1 MKNTLTY
8 PSYSG
13 WITARTDDIQ
23 LTTDNMLLILPK
35 PIVQLQQMLLNLESA
50 QEITVDITYI
60 GSAGSTSATN
70 VKLTEFSTTQSDS
83 GLLKVL
89 DVTSY
94 IIEYDKYRTLDA
106 PSYTQG
112 KRIDKSNTAYYERYG
127 EQIKFVTTKQSW
139 WVLNPLTGL
148 IRNAFDDVYQNGLY
162 YKHVLL
168 GVTNYYP
175 VTSISF
181 GTDANWKFLQ
191 WQWRIV
197 YEPLGENTKL
207 TVPKTNAE
215 EIPFAIPYNQQQQ
228 IASSVGLGRNMQ
240 SVANRTGT
248 EQKQVVRYI
257 TKLSQMRRVGA
268 VATLNGE
275 IWRLTEVA
283 GTFTPIRA
291 RITETW
297 TKGWSMRSE
306 YVGINR
312 EFRSWNIPSEITERN
327 LLYQDYCLITRKA
340 NLNLGGAK
348 IGTNAHNLLMY
359 FIDQSKSWS
368 GVTEQSAMWLMRD
381 QTNGAILSS
390 SAFGFG
396 NSLVFSARTKDNLS
410 AGIQRVKLNDTDS
423 NYQQNVDVY
432 YCNGDGTLEKFNVQ
446 FGADISNLDSM
457 AYPESKIGTTNTL
470 DTTAPYLFNTWTEF
484 AVDKDPA
491 EQLNFTYQLHMLT
504 DDPNLIIGSMWAG
517 RNPLVHQYNSTPT
530 RKYWSITKRL
540 PQGAQVMTSIYGT
553 SGISATACKVNV
565 STSGSRAYENIVFT
579 VPSGS
584 LGVCV
589 TDENNNILVAWQGG
603 ASATFTTYYTHDY
616 GAIKKAVK
624 S

>member
-35 PIVQLQQMLLNLESA
+35 PIAKLQKVLLNASNSASVVITYQNPLGEGESA
-50 QEITVDITYI
+50 TVGLDELQLKVGSTYVNLTSLDITDY
-60 GSAGSTSATN
+60 
-70 VKLTEFSTTQSDS
+70 V
-83 GLLKVL
+83 V
-89 DVTSY
+89 
-94 IIEYDKYRTLDA
+94 EYDLYRTLGTLSAFQPDYGDQTKNNT
-106 PSYTQG
+106 SYYKRYESTINLCTQTASWG
-112 KRIDKSNTAYYERYG
+112 TGTPLLNSIDKSLE
-127 EQIKFVTTKQSW
+127 K
-139 WVLNPLTGL
+139 L
-148 IRNAFDDVYQNGLY
+148 IGQLY
-162 YKHVLL
+162 YKSTYNVLTVG
-168 GVTNYYP
+168 GV
-175 VTSISF
+175 SQKRSM
-181 GTDANWKFLQ
+181 LL

-240 SVANRTGT
+240 STANRTGT

-257 TKLSQMRRVGA
+257 TKMSQMRRVGA

-291 RITETW
+291 RVTETW

-359 FIDQSKSWS
+359 FIDQNKSWS

-410 AGIQRVKLNDTDS
+410 AGIKRVKLNDTDS

-432 YCNGDGTLEKFNVQ
+432 YCNGDGTLNKFNVQ

-589 TDENNNILVAWQGG
+589 TDDNNNILVAWQGG

-624 S
+624 G

>member
-35 PIVQLQQMLLNLESA
+35 PIAKLQKVLLNASNSASVVITYQNPLGEGESA
-50 QEITVDITYI
+50 TVGLDELQLKVGSTYVNLTSLDITDY
-60 GSAGSTSATN
+60 
-70 VKLTEFSTTQSDS
+70 V
-83 GLLKVL
+83 V
-89 DVTSY
+89 
-94 IIEYDKYRTLDA
+94 EYDLYRTLGTLSAFQPDYGDQTKNNT
-106 PSYTQG
+106 SYYKRYESTINLCTQTASWG
-112 KRIDKSNTAYYERYG
+112 TGTPLLNSIDKSLEKMIG
-127 EQIKFVTTKQSW
+127 Q
-139 WVLNPLTGL
+139 
-148 IRNAFDDVYQNGLY
+148 LY
-162 YKHVLL
+162 YKSTYNVLTVG
-168 GVTNYYP
+168 GV
-175 VTSISF
+175 SQKRSM
-181 GTDANWKFLQ
+181 LL

-215 EIPFAIPYNQQQQ
+215 EIQFAIPYNQQQQ

-283 GTFTPIRA
+283 ATFTPKRA
-291 RITETW
+291 RLTETW
-297 TKGWSMRSE
+297 TKGWSNRSQ

-312 EFRSWNIPSEITERN
+312 EFRSWNIPGEITERN
-327 LLYQDYCLITRKA
+327 LLYQDYCLITRKSD
-340 NLNLGGAK
+340 LNLGGAK

-624 S
+624 G

>member
-35 PIVQLQQMLLNLESA
+35 PIVKLQKVLLNASNSASVFITYQNPLGEGESA
-50 QEITVDITYI
+50 TVGLDELQLKVGSTYVNLTSLDITDY
-60 GSAGSTSATN
+60 
-70 VKLTEFSTTQSDS
+70 V
-83 GLLKVL
+83 V
-89 DVTSY
+89 
-94 IIEYDKYRTLDA
+94 EYDLYRTLGTLSAFQPDYGDQTKNNT
-106 PSYTQG
+106 SYYKRYESTINLCTQTASWG
-112 KRIDKSNTAYYERYG
+112 TGTPLLNSIDKSLEKMIG
-127 EQIKFVTTKQSW
+127 Q
-139 WVLNPLTGL
+139 
-148 IRNAFDDVYQNGLY
+148 LY
-162 YKHVLL
+162 YKSTYNVLTVG
-168 GVTNYYP
+168 GV
-175 VTSISF
+175 SQKRSM
-181 GTDANWKFLQ
+181 LL

-197 YEPLGENTKL
+197 YEPLGENAKL
-207 TVPKTNAE
+207 NVPKTNAE

-291 RITETW
+291 RVTETW

-368 GVTEQSAMWLMRD
+368 GVTEQSAMWLMRN

>member
-35 PIVQLQQMLLNLESA
+35 PIAKLQKVLLNASNSASVFITYQNPLGEGESA
-50 QEITVDITYI
+50 TVGLDELQLKVGSTYVNLTSLDITDYI
-60 GSAGSTSATN
+60 
-70 VKLTEFSTTQSDS
+70 V
-83 GLLKVL
+83 
-89 DVTSY
+89 
-94 IIEYDKYRTLDA
+94 EYDLYRTLGTLSAFQPDYGDQTKNNT
-106 PSYTQG
+106 SYYKRYESTINLCTQTASWG
-112 KRIDKSNTAYYERYG
+112 TGTPLLNSIDKSLEKMIG
-127 EQIKFVTTKQSW
+127 Q
-139 WVLNPLTGL
+139 
-148 IRNAFDDVYQNGLY
+148 LY
-162 YKHVLL
+162 YKSTYNVLTVG
-168 GVTNYYP
+168 GV
-175 VTSISF
+175 SQKRSM
-181 GTDANWKFLQ
+181 LL

-240 SVANRTGT
+240 STANRTGT

-257 TKLSQMRRVGA
+257 TKMSQMRRVGA

-291 RITETW
+291 RVTETW
-297 TKGWSMRSE
+297 TKGWSMRSK

-396 NSLVFSARTKDNLS
+396 NSLVFSATTKDNLS

-432 YCNGDGTLEKFNVQ
+432 YCNGDGTLDKFNVQ

-491 EQLNFTYQLHMLT
+491 EQLNYTYQLHMLT

-624 S
+624 G

>member
-35 PIVQLQQMLLNLESA
+35 PIVRLQKVLLNASNSVSVFITYQNPLGEGESA
-50 QEITVDITYI
+50 TVGLDELQLKVGSTYVNLTSLDITDY
-60 GSAGSTSATN
+60 
-70 VKLTEFSTTQSDS
+70 V
-83 GLLKVL
+83 V
-89 DVTSY
+89 
-94 IIEYDKYRTLDA
+94 EYDLYRTLGTLSAFQPDYGDQTKNNT
-106 PSYTQG
+106 SYYKRYESTINLCTQTASWG
-112 KRIDKSNTAYYERYG
+112 TGTPLLNSIDKSLE
-127 EQIKFVTTKQSW
+127 K
-139 WVLNPLTGL
+139 L
-148 IRNAFDDVYQNGLY
+148 IGQLY
-162 YKHVLL
+162 YKSTYNVLTVG
-168 GVTNYYP
+168 GV
-175 VTSISF
+175 SQKRSM
-181 GTDANWKFLQ
+181 LL

-197 YEPLGENTKL
+197 YEPLGENAKL
-207 TVPKTNAE
+207 NVPKTNAE

-240 SVANRTGT
+240 STANRTGT

-257 TKLSQMRRVGA
+257 TKMSQMRRVGA

-432 YCNGDGTLEKFNVQ
+432 YCKGDGTLDKFNVQ
-446 FGADISNLDSM
+446 FGADISNFDSM

-484 AVDKDPA
+484 AVDKDPS

-553 SGISATACKVNV
+553 SGISASACKVNV
-565 STSGSRAYENIVFT
+565 STSGSRAYENIAFT

>member
-35 PIVQLQQMLLNLESA
+35 PIAKLQKVLLNASNSASVFITYQNPLGEGESA
-50 QEITVDITYI
+50 TVGLDELQLKVGSTYVNLTSLDITDYI
-60 GSAGSTSATN
+60 
-70 VKLTEFSTTQSDS
+70 V
-83 GLLKVL
+83 
-89 DVTSY
+89 
-94 IIEYDKYRTLDA
+94 EYDLYRTLGTLSAFQPDYGDQTKNNT
-106 PSYTQG
+106 SYYKRYESTINLCTQTASWG
-112 KRIDKSNTAYYERYG
+112 TGTPLLNSIDKSLEKMIG
-127 EQIKFVTTKQSW
+127 Q
-139 WVLNPLTGL
+139 
-148 IRNAFDDVYQNGLY
+148 LY
-162 YKHVLL
+162 YKSTYNVLTVG
-168 GVTNYYP
+168 GV
-175 VTSISF
+175 SQKRSM
-181 GTDANWKFLQ
+181 LL

-215 EIPFAIPYNQQQQ
+215 AIPFAIPYNQQQQ

-240 SVANRTGT
+240 STANRTGT

-291 RITETW
+291 RVTETW

-410 AGIQRVKLNDTDS
+410 AGIKRVKLNDTDS

-432 YCNGDGTLEKFNVQ
+432 YCNGDGTLNKFNVQ

-457 AYPESKIGTTNTL
+457 AYPESKIGTTNTI

-491 EQLNFTYQLHMLT
+491 EQINFTYQLHMLT

-624 S
+624 G

>member
-35 PIVQLQQMLLNLESA
+35 PIAKLQKVLLNASNSASVFITYQNPLGEGESA
-50 QEITVDITYI
+50 TVGLDELQLKVGSTYVNLTSLDITDY
-60 GSAGSTSATN
+60 
-70 VKLTEFSTTQSDS
+70 V
-83 GLLKVL
+83 V
-89 DVTSY
+89 
-94 IIEYDKYRTLDA
+94 EYDLYRTLGTLSAFQPDYGDQTKNNT
-106 PSYTQG
+106 SYYKRYESTINLCTQTASWG
-112 KRIDKSNTAYYERYG
+112 TGTPLLNSIDKSLEKMIG
-127 EQIKFVTTKQSW
+127 Q
-139 WVLNPLTGL
+139 
-148 IRNAFDDVYQNGLY
+148 LY
-162 YKHVLL
+162 YKSTYNVLTVG
-168 GVTNYYP
+168 GV
-175 VTSISF
+175 SQKRSM
-181 GTDANWKFLQ
+181 LL

-207 TVPKTNAE
+207 TAPKTNAE

-291 RITETW
+291 RVTETW

-327 LLYQDYCLITRKA
+327 LLYQDYCLITRKTD
-340 NLNLGGAK
+340 LNLGSAK

-410 AGIQRVKLNDTDS
+410 AGIKRVKLNDTDS

-432 YCNGDGTLEKFNVQ
+432 YCNGDGTLNKFNVQ

-470 DTTAPYLFNTWTEF
+470 DTTAPHLFNTWTEF

-624 S
+624 G

>member
-35 PIVQLQQMLLNLESA
+35 PIAKLQKVLLNASNSASVIITYQNPLGEGESA
-50 QEITVDITYI
+50 TVGLDELQLKVGSTYVNLTSLDITDY
-60 GSAGSTSATN
+60 
-70 VKLTEFSTTQSDS
+70 V
-83 GLLKVL
+83 V
-89 DVTSY
+89 
-94 IIEYDKYRTLDA
+94 EYDLYRTLGTLSAFQPDYGDQTKNNT
-106 PSYTQG
+106 SYYKRYESTINLCTQTASWG
-112 KRIDKSNTAYYERYG
+112 TGTPLLNSIDKSLE
-127 EQIKFVTTKQSW
+127 K
-139 WVLNPLTGL
+139 L
-148 IRNAFDDVYQNGLY
+148 IGQLY
-162 YKHVLL
+162 YKSTYNVLTVG
-168 GVTNYYP
+168 GV
-175 VTSISF
+175 SQKRSM
-181 GTDANWKFLQ
+181 LL

-197 YEPLGENTKL
+197 YEPLGENAKL
-207 TVPKTNAE
+207 NVPKTNVE

-240 SVANRTGT
+240 STANRTGT

-283 GTFTPIRA
+283 GTFTPVRA

-432 YCNGDGTLEKFNVQ
+432 YCKGDGTLDKFNVQ

-553 SGISATACKVNV
+553 SGISASACKVNV

>member
-13 WITARTDDIQ
+13 WITARTDGIQ

-35 PIVQLQQMLLNLESA
+35 PIAKLQKVLLNASNSASVFITYQNPLGEGESA
-50 QEITVDITYI
+50 TVGLDELQLKVGSTYVNLTSLDITDYI
-60 GSAGSTSATN
+60 
-70 VKLTEFSTTQSDS
+70 V
-83 GLLKVL
+83 
-89 DVTSY
+89 
-94 IIEYDKYRTLDA
+94 EYDLYRTLGTLSAFQPDYGDQTKNNT
-106 PSYTQG
+106 SYYKRYENTINLCTQTASWG
-112 KRIDKSNTAYYERYG
+112 TGTPLLNAIDKSLEKMIG
-127 EQIKFVTTKQSW
+127 Q
-139 WVLNPLTGL
+139 
-148 IRNAFDDVYQNGLY
+148 LY
-162 YKHVLL
+162 YKSTYNVLTVG
-168 GVTNYYP
+168 GV
-175 VTSISF
+175 SQKKS
-181 GTDANWKFLQ
+181 LLL

-248 EQKQVVRYI
+248 EQKQIVRYI

-275 IWRLTEVA
+275 LWRLTEVA

-340 NLNLGGAK
+340 DLNLGSAK

-368 GVTEQSAMWLMRD
+368 GVTEQSAMWLMRS

-446 FGADISNLDSM
+446 FGADITNLDSM

-517 RNPLVHQYNSTPT
+517 RNPLVHQYENTPT

-553 SGISATACKVNV
+553 SGISSTACKVNV

-624 S
+624 G

>member
-35 PIVQLQQMLLNLESA
+35 PIAKLQKVLLNASNSASVFITYQNPLGEGESA
-50 QEITVDITYI
+50 TVGLDELQLKVGSTYVNLTSLDITDYI
-60 GSAGSTSATN
+60 
-70 VKLTEFSTTQSDS
+70 V
-83 GLLKVL
+83 
-89 DVTSY
+89 
-94 IIEYDKYRTLDA
+94 EYDLYRTLGTLSAFQPDYGDQTKNNT
-106 PSYTQG
+106 SYYKRYESTINLCTQTASWG
-112 KRIDKSNTAYYERYG
+112 TGTPLLNSIDKSLEKMIG
-127 EQIKFVTTKQSW
+127 Q
-139 WVLNPLTGL
+139 
-148 IRNAFDDVYQNGLY
+148 LY
-162 YKHVLL
+162 YKSTYNVLTVG
-168 GVTNYYP
+168 GV
-175 VTSISF
+175 SQKRSM
-181 GTDANWKFLQ
+181 LL

-240 SVANRTGT
+240 STANRTGT

-257 TKLSQMRRVGA
+257 TKMSQMRRVGA

-291 RITETW
+291 RVTETW
-297 TKGWSMRSE
+297 TKGWSMRSK

-410 AGIQRVKLNDTDS
+410 AGIKRVKLNDTDS

-432 YCNGDGTLEKFNVQ
+432 YCNGDGTLNKFNVQ

-457 AYPESKIGTTNTL
+457 AYPESKIGTTNTI

-624 S
+624 G

>member
-23 LTTDNMLLILPK
+23 LTTNNAMLILPK
-35 PIVQLQQMLLNLESA
+35 PIANLAHVWLRTANSAKIGISYKDSSTNEPITTTVLLS
-50 QEITVDITYI
+50 EIQTRDTSGVYHNIAALDLKPYI
-60 GSAGSTSATN
+60 
-70 VKLTEFSTTQSDS
+70 V
-83 GLLKVL
+83 
-89 DVTSY
+89 
-94 IIEYDKYRTLDA
+94 EYDEYRTLGTQSVFEWQTSNKTKNNT
-106 PSYTQG
+106 SYYT
-112 KRIDKSNTAYYERYG
+112 RYG
-127 EQIKFVTTKQSW
+127 KEIKLCTAEASW
-139 WVLNPLTGL
+139 GTFAPILNSIRSLLNDRREKGETFYYGGNAILVFGNVLQDTS
-148 IRNAFDDVYQNGLY
+148 
-162 YKHVLL
+162 LL
-168 GVTNYYP
+168 
-175 VTSISF
+175 
-181 GTDANWKFLQ
+181 L
-191 WQWRIV
+191 WQWRV
-197 YEPLGENTKL
+197 EYEPLGENTKL
-207 TVPKTNAE
+207 SVPKTNAE

-240 SVANRTGT
+240 STANRTGT

-327 LLYQDYCLITRKA
+327 LLYQDYCLITRKSG
-340 NLNLGGAK
+340 LNLGGAK
-348 IGTNAHNLLMY
+348 IGTTAHNLVMY
-359 FIDQSKSWS
+359 YIDSSKSVS
-368 GVTEQSAMWLMRD
+368 VLNAYEQSAMWLMRNNN
-381 QTNGAILSS
+381 NGVVLSA

-410 AGIQRVKLNDTDS
+410 AGTKRIKITDNDS

-432 YCNGDGTLEKFNVQ
+432 YCDEDGTLPKMYIDF
-446 FGADISNLDSM
+446 ASDIANMDSN
-457 AYPESKIGTTNTL
+457 AYPESKTGATNTPG
-470 DTTAPYLFNTWTEF
+470 TYRLFGQWVEF
-484 AVDKDPA
+484 AVDKDEG
-491 EQLNFTYQLHMLT
+491 EQLNFTYQLHLLT
-504 DDPNLIIGSMWAG
+504 DDPNLIIGTAWAG
-517 RNPLVHQYNSTPT
+517 KNYLVHQYGSTVPT
-530 RKYWSITKRL
+530 RKYWKITKRL
-540 PQGAQVMTSIYGT
+540 PQGAQIMTDVFGVSGQSTSVCTVTAQT
-553 SGISATACKVNV
+553 SG
-565 STSGSRAYENIVFT
+565 ENIVFT